1 MSLIIYLDK
10 KSFSFGGKIMTK
22 YNPFDNFVAVMDK
35 AAGVMGIS
43 EEDYLTFKYP
53 ERELKVALPVRMD
66 DGSLKVFEGFRIQHS
81 TLRGPAKGG
90 VRYHQNVNVDEV
102 RALSAWMTFKCAVAA
117 IPYGGGKGGIVC
129 RPREMSKGELER
141 LTRTYID
148 KISAI
153 ISPYTDIPAP
163 DVGTNAQTMDWM
175 VDEYSKLKGE
185 SVYGIVTG
193 KSIEIGGSKGRNEAT
208 GRGVCFV
215 TLEMM
220 KKYNMKPEDC
230 KIVIQGM
237 GNVGS
242 ISAKLLAEEGAKI
255 VAVSDVSGAIY
266 NENGLDIAGI
276 YKYLDS
282 GKNLLDGYTGDC
294 KRITN
299 AELLE
304 LPCDILIP
312 AALENQI
319 TAENADRIKA
329 KIVIEAANGPTSV
342 EADEIL
348 NKKGVKVIPDILSNS
363 GGVIVSYFEWVQ
375 NLQNF
380 YWEEDDVNAKLKRQI
395 VGAFNDVF
403 DAREKYDCTFRVAA
417 YIVALNRLVTAKKL
431 RG

>member
-1 MSLIIYLDK
+1 
-10 KSFSFGGKIMTK
+10 MTK

-153 ISPYTDIPAP
+153 ISPNTDIPAP

-242 ISAKLLAEEGAKI
+242 ISAKLLAKEGAKI
-255 VAVSDVSGAIY
+255 IAVSDVSCAIY

-348 NKKGVKVIPDILSNS
+348 NKKGVKVLPDILSNS

>member
-1 MSLIIYLDK
+1 
-10 KSFSFGGKIMTK
+10 MTK

-153 ISPYTDIPAP
+153 ISPNTDIPAP

-255 VAVSDVSGAIY
+255 IAVSDVSCAIY
-266 NENGLDIAGI
+266 NENGLDISGI

-299 AELLE
+299 EELLE

-348 NKKGVKVIPDILSNS
+348 NKKGVKVLPDILSNS

>member
-1 MSLIIYLDK
+1 
-10 KSFSFGGKIMTK
+10 MTK

-35 AAGVMGIS
+35 AACVMGIS

-255 VAVSDVSGAIY
+255 IAVSDVSCAIY
-266 NENGLDIAGI
+266 NENGLDISGI

-348 NKKGVKVIPDILSNS
+348 NKKGVKVLPDILSNS

>member
-1 MSLIIYLDK
+1 MA
-10 KSFSFGGKIMTK
+10 K

-53 ERELKVALPVRMD
+53 ERELKVALPVRM

-153 ISPYTDIPAP
+153 ISPNTDIPAP

-255 VAVSDVSGAIY
+255 IAVSDVSCAIY

-348 NKKGVKVIPDILSNS
+348 NKKGVKVLPDILSNS

>member
-1 MSLIIYLDK
+1 
-10 KSFSFGGKIMTK
+10 MTK

-148 KISAI
+148 KIAAI
-153 ISPYTDIPAP
+153 ISPNTDIPAP

-255 VAVSDVSGAIY
+255 IAVSDVSCAIY

-319 TAENADRIKA
+319 TAKNADRIKA

-348 NKKGVKVIPDILSNS
+348 NKKGVKVLPDILSNS

-395 VGAFNDVF
+395 VGAFNDVY

>member
-1 MSLIIYLDK
+1 
-10 KSFSFGGKIMTK
+10 MTK

-153 ISPYTDIPAP
+153 ISPNTDIPAP

-220 KKYNMKPEDC
+220 KKYNMKPADC

-242 ISAKLLAEEGAKI
+242 ISAKLLEEEGAKI
-255 VAVSDVSGAIY
+255 IAVSDVSCAIY

-348 NKKGVKVIPDILSNS
+348 NKKGVKVLPDILSNS

>member
-1 MSLIIYLDK
+1 MA
-10 KSFSFGGKIMTK
+10 K

-153 ISPYTDIPAP
+153 ISPNTDIPAP

-255 VAVSDVSGAIY
+255 IAVSDVSCAIY

-348 NKKGVKVIPDILSNS
+348 NKKGVKVLPDILSNS

-380 YWEEDDVNAKLKRQI
+380 YWEEVDVNAKLKRQI

-417 YIVALNRLVTAKKL
+417 YIVALNKLVTAKKL

>member
-1 MSLIIYLDK
+1 
-10 KSFSFGGKIMTK
+10 MTK

-153 ISPYTDIPAP
+153 ISPNTDIPAP

-255 VAVSDVSGAIY
+255 IAVSDVSCAIY
-266 NENGLDIAGI
+266 NENGLDISGI

-304 LPCDILIP
+304 LPCDILVP

-348 NKKGVKVIPDILSNS
+348 NKKGVKVLPDILSNS

>member
-1 MSLIIYLDK
+1 
-10 KSFSFGGKIMTK
+10 MTK

-153 ISPYTDIPAP
+153 ISPNTDIPAP

-242 ISAKLLAEEGAKI
+242 ISAKLLEEEGAKI
-255 VAVSDVSGAIY
+255 IAVSDVSCAIY

-348 NKKGVKVIPDILSNS
+348 NKKGVKVFPDILSNS

>member
-1 MSLIIYLDK
+1 
-10 KSFSFGGKIMTK
+10 MTK

-153 ISPYTDIPAP
+153 ISPNTDIPAP

-255 VAVSDVSGAIY
+255 IAVSDVSCAIY

-282 GKNLLDGYTGDC
+282 GKNLLDGFTGDC

-348 NKKGVKVIPDILSNS
+348 NKKGVKVLPDILSNS

>member
-1 MSLIIYLDK
+1 MLDK

-153 ISPYTDIPAP
+153 ISPNTDIPAP

-255 VAVSDVSGAIY
+255 IAVSDVSCAIY
-266 NENGLDIAGI
+266 NENGLDISGI

-348 NKKGVKVIPDILSNS
+348 NKKGVKVLPDILSNS

>member
-1 MSLIIYLDK
+1 
-10 KSFSFGGKIMTK
+10 MTK

-153 ISPYTDIPAP
+153 ISPNTDIPAP

-255 VAVSDVSGAIY
+255 VAVSDVSCAIY

-304 LPCDILIP
+304 LPCVILIP

-348 NKKGVKVIPDILSNS
+348 NKKGVKVLPDILSNS

>member
-1 MSLIIYLDK
+1 
-10 KSFSFGGKIMTK
+10 MTK

-153 ISPYTDIPAP
+153 ISPNTDIPAP

-255 VAVSDVSGAIY
+255 IAVSDVSCAIY

-329 KIVIEAANGPTSV
+329 KIIIEAANGPTSV

-348 NKKGVKVIPDILSNS
+348 NKKGVKVLPDILSNS

>member
-1 MSLIIYLDK
+1 
-10 KSFSFGGKIMTK
+10 MTK

-43 EEDYLTFKYP
+43 EEDYLPFKYP

-153 ISPYTDIPAP
+153 ISPNTDIPAP

-255 VAVSDVSGAIY
+255 IAVSDVSCAIY
-266 NENGLDIAGI
+266 NENGLDISGI

-348 NKKGVKVIPDILSNS
+348 NKKGVKVLPDILSNS

>member
-1 MSLIIYLDK
+1 
-10 KSFSFGGKIMTK
+10 MTK

-153 ISPYTDIPAP
+153 ISPNTDIPAP

-175 VDEYSKLKGE
+175 VDEYSKLKGK

-242 ISAKLLAEEGAKI
+242 ISAKLLAKEGAKI
-255 VAVSDVSGAIY
+255 IAVSDVSCAIY

-348 NKKGVKVIPDILSNS
+348 NKKGVKVLPDILSNS

>member
-1 MSLIIYLDK
+1 MA
-10 KSFSFGGKIMTK
+10 K

-255 VAVSDVSGAIY
+255 VAVSDVSCAIY

-348 NKKGVKVIPDILSNS
+348 NKKGVKVLPDILSNS

>member
-1 MSLIIYLDK
+1 
-10 KSFSFGGKIMTK
+10 MTK

-153 ISPYTDIPAP
+153 ISPNTDIPAP

-255 VAVSDVSGAIY
+255 IAVSDVSCAIY
-266 NENGLDIAGI
+266 NEDGLDISGI

-348 NKKGVKVIPDILSNS
+348 NKKGVKVLPDILSNS

>member
-1 MSLIIYLDK
+1 
-10 KSFSFGGKIMTK
+10 MTK

-35 AAGVMGIS
+35 AAGVMGIN

-153 ISPYTDIPAP
+153 ISPNTDIPAP

-255 VAVSDVSGAIY
+255 IAVSDVSCAIY
-266 NENGLDIAGI
+266 NENGLDISGI

-348 NKKGVKVIPDILSNS
+348 NKKGVKVLPDILSNS

>member
-1 MSLIIYLDK
+1 
-10 KSFSFGGKIMTK
+10 MTK

-148 KISAI
+148 RISAI
-153 ISPYTDIPAP
+153 ISPNTDIPAP

-255 VAVSDVSGAIY
+255 IAVSDVSCAIY

-348 NKKGVKVIPDILSNS
+348 NKKGVKVLPDILSNS

>member
-1 MSLIIYLDK
+1 
-10 KSFSFGGKIMTK
+10 MTK

-153 ISPYTDIPAP
+153 ISPNTDIPAP

-255 VAVSDVSGAIY
+255 VAVSDVSCAIY

-348 NKKGVKVIPDILSNS
+348 NKKGVKVLPDILSNS

>member
-1 MSLIIYLDK
+1 
-10 KSFSFGGKIMTK
+10 MTK

-153 ISPYTDIPAP
+153 ISPYTDSPAP

-255 VAVSDVSGAIY
+255 IAVSDVSCAIY

-348 NKKGVKVIPDILSNS
+348 NKKGVKVLPDILSNS

>member
-1 MSLIIYLDK
+1 
-10 KSFSFGGKIMTK
+10 MTK

-90 VRYHQNVNVDEV
+90 VRYYQNVNVDEV

-153 ISPYTDIPAP
+153 ISPNTDIPAP

-255 VAVSDVSGAIY
+255 IAVSDVSCAIY
-266 NENGLDIAGI
+266 NENGLDISGI

-348 NKKGVKVIPDILSNS
+348 NKKGVKVLPDILSNS

>member
-1 MSLIIYLDK
+1 
-10 KSFSFGGKIMTK
+10 MTK

-153 ISPYTDIPAP
+153 ISPNTDIPAP

-242 ISAKLLAEEGAKI
+242 ISAKLLEEEGAKI
-255 VAVSDVSGAIY
+255 IAVSDVSCAIY

-348 NKKGVKVIPDILSNS
+348 NKKGVKVLPDILSNS

-403 DAREKYDCTFRVAA
+403 DAREKYNCTFRVAA

>member
-1 MSLIIYLDK
+1 
-10 KSFSFGGKIMTK
+10 MTK

-117 IPYGGGKGGIVC
+117 IPYGGGKGGIIC

-153 ISPYTDIPAP
+153 ISPNADIPAP

-255 VAVSDVSGAIY
+255 IAVSDVSCAIY
-266 NENGLDIAGI
+266 NENGLDISGI

-348 NKKGVKVIPDILSNS
+348 NKKGVKVLPDILSNS

-395 VGAFNDVF
+395 VSAFNDVF

>member
-1 MSLIIYLDK
+1 
-10 KSFSFGGKIMTK
+10 MTK

-90 VRYHQNVNVDEV
+90 VRYHQNVNFDEV

-153 ISPYTDIPAP
+153 ISPNTDIPAP

-255 VAVSDVSGAIY
+255 IAVSDVSCAIY

-348 NKKGVKVIPDILSNS
+348 NKKGVKVLPDILSNS

>member
-1 MSLIIYLDK
+1 
-10 KSFSFGGKIMTK
+10 MTK

-66 DGSLKVFEGFRIQHS
+66 DGSLKVFEGFRVQHS

-153 ISPYTDIPAP
+153 ISPNTDIPAP

-255 VAVSDVSGAIY
+255 IAVSDVSCAIY

-304 LPCDILIP
+304 FPCDILIP

-348 NKKGVKVIPDILSNS
+348 NKKGVKVLPDILSNS

>member
-1 MSLIIYLDK
+1 
-10 KSFSFGGKIMTK
+10 MTK

-153 ISPYTDIPAP
+153 ISPNTDIPAP

-255 VAVSDVSGAIY
+255 IAVSDVSCAIY

-294 KRITN
+294 KKITN

-348 NKKGVKVIPDILSNS
+348 NKKGVKVLPDILSNS

>member
-1 MSLIIYLDK
+1 
-10 KSFSFGGKIMTK
+10 MTK

-153 ISPYTDIPAP
+153 ISPNTDIPAP

-220 KKYNMKPEDC
+220 KKYNMKPEEC

-255 VAVSDVSGAIY
+255 IAVSDVSCAIY

-348 NKKGVKVIPDILSNS
+348 NKKGVKVLPDILSNS

-403 DAREKYDCTFRVAA
+403 DAREKYNCTFRVAA

>member
-1 MSLIIYLDK
+1 
-10 KSFSFGGKIMTK
+10 MTK

-153 ISPYTDIPAP
+153 ISPNTDIPAP

-242 ISAKLLAEEGAKI
+242 ISAKLLEEEGAKI
-255 VAVSDVSGAIY
+255 IAVSDVSCAIY

-348 NKKGVKVIPDILSNS
+348 NKKSVKVLPDILSNS

>member
-1 MSLIIYLDK
+1 MA
-10 KSFSFGGKIMTK
+10 K

-153 ISPYTDIPAP
+153 ISPNTDIPAP

-242 ISAKLLAEEGAKI
+242 ISAKLLEEEGAKI
-255 VAVSDVSGAIY
+255 VAVSDVSCAIY

-348 NKKGVKVIPDILSNS
+348 NKKGVKVLPDILSNS

>member
-1 MSLIIYLDK
+1 
-10 KSFSFGGKIMTK
+10 
-22 YNPFDNFVAVMDK
+22 
-35 AAGVMGIS
+35 MGIS

-153 ISPYTDIPAP
+153 ISPNTDIPAP

-255 VAVSDVSGAIY
+255 IAVSDVSCAIY

-348 NKKGVKVIPDILSNS
+348 NKKGVKVLPDILSNS

-380 YWEEDDVNAKLKRQI
+380 YWEEDDVNTKLKRQI

>member
-1 MSLIIYLDK
+1 
-10 KSFSFGGKIMTK
+10 MTK

-255 VAVSDVSGAIY
+255 IAVSDVSCAIY

-348 NKKGVKVIPDILSNS
+348 NKKGVKVLPDILSNS

>member
-1 MSLIIYLDK
+1 
-10 KSFSFGGKIMTK
+10 MTK

-153 ISPYTDIPAP
+153 ISPNTDIPAP

-255 VAVSDVSGAIY
+255 IAVSDVSCAIY

-348 NKKGVKVIPDILSNS
+348 NKKGVKVLPDILSNS

-403 DAREKYDCTFRVAA
+403 DAREKYNCTFRVAA

>member
-1 MSLIIYLDK
+1 
-10 KSFSFGGKIMTK
+10 MTK

-153 ISPYTDIPAP
+153 ISPNTDIPAP

-242 ISAKLLAEEGAKI
+242 ISAKLLDEEGAKI
-255 VAVSDVSGAIY
+255 IAVSDVSCAIY

-319 TAENADRIKA
+319 TAENADRVKA

-348 NKKGVKVIPDILSNS
+348 NKKGVKVLPDILSNS

>member
-1 MSLIIYLDK
+1 
-10 KSFSFGGKIMTK
+10 MTK

-153 ISPYTDIPAP
+153 ISPNTDIPAP

-255 VAVSDVSGAIY
+255 IAVSDVSCAIY

-348 NKKGVKVIPDILSNS
+348 NKKGVKVLPDILSNS

-403 DAREKYDCTFRVAA
+403 DVREKYDCTFRVAA

>member
-1 MSLIIYLDK
+1 MA
-10 KSFSFGGKIMTK
+10 K

-153 ISPYTDIPAP
+153 ISPNTDIPAP

-255 VAVSDVSGAIY
+255 IAVSDVSCAIY

-348 NKKGVKVIPDILSNS
+348 NKKGVKILPDILSNS

>member
-1 MSLIIYLDK
+1 
-10 KSFSFGGKIMTK
+10 MTK

-153 ISPYTDIPAP
+153 ISPNTDIPAP

-255 VAVSDVSGAIY
+255 IAVSDVSCAIY
-266 NENGLDIAGI
+266 NDNGLDISGI

-282 GKNLLDGYTGDC
+282 GKNLLEGYTGDC

-348 NKKGVKVIPDILSNS
+348 NKKGVKVLPDILSNS

>member
-1 MSLIIYLDK
+1 MA
-10 KSFSFGGKIMTK
+10 K

-153 ISPYTDIPAP
+153 ISPNTDIPAP

-255 VAVSDVSGAIY
+255 IAVSDVSCAIY
-266 NENGLDIAGI
+266 NENGLDISGI

-348 NKKGVKVIPDILSNS
+348 NKKGVKVLPDILSNS

-395 VGAFNDVF
+395 VSAFNDVF

>member
-1 MSLIIYLDK
+1 
-10 KSFSFGGKIMTK
+10 MTK

-153 ISPYTDIPAP
+153 ISPNTDIPAP

-255 VAVSDVSGAIY
+255 IAVSDVSCAIY
-266 NENGLDIAGI
+266 SENGLDIAGI

-348 NKKGVKVIPDILSNS
+348 NKKGVKVLPDILSNS

>member
-1 MSLIIYLDK
+1 
-10 KSFSFGGKIMTK
+10 MTK

-43 EEDYLTFKYP
+43 AEDYLTFKYP

-153 ISPYTDIPAP
+153 ISPNTDIPAP

-255 VAVSDVSGAIY
+255 IAVSDVSCAIY

-348 NKKGVKVIPDILSNS
+348 NKKGVKVLPDILSNS